1 MIAAENH
8 PIFTKFWRG
17 YILNSLR
24 GHFDAVRVQITAPDP
39 HPTPTLWHATHVSWW
54 DGYLGVALARHARLE
69 FRVMMLEENLAKYR
83 FLRFVGAFG
92 VDRGSARGALESIRY
107 GVAEIQTSPP
117 RGLLMFPAGDIG
129 SPYARPAPY
138 QSGAVSL
145 ALQAAKLEALPV
157 RAVAIRLEHRGAAKP
172 EALLRISAPRFVE
185 SGMKKAELAD
195 LMRGDLERETEALQ
209 DDLTRG
215 RLEGYEPI
223 LRGSVSVQ
231 DRWDAFRRAL
241 GVKV

>member
-1 MIAAENH
+1 VIAAENH
-8 PIFTKFWRG
+8 PLFTPFWRA

-24 GHFDAVRVQITAPDP
+24 GHFDAVRVHITAPDLL
-39 HPTPTLWHATHVSWW
+39 PTPTLWHATHISWW
-54 DGYLGVALARHARLE
+54 DGYLGVALAQHANLE
-69 FRVMMLEENLAKYR
+69 FRVMMLEENLSKYR

-92 VDRGSARGALESIRY
+92 VDRGNARGALESIRY
-107 GVAEIQTSPP
+107 GVSELHTAPA

-138 QSGAVSL
+138 QPGAASL

-172 EALLRISAPRFVE
+172 EALLRVSAPRVVHV
-185 SGMKKAELAD
+185 GMKTAELTD
-195 LMRGDLERETEALQ
+195 LMRGDLERETKALQ
-209 DDLTRG
+209 DDLTHDT
-215 RLEGYEPI
+215 LERYEPI
-223 LRGSVSVQ
+223 LRGNLSVQ
-231 DRWDAFRRAL
+231 EGWDAFRRAI